1 MRIKERITMLR
12 EEHKMTKKQ
21 LAKILHVAPSLVSE
35 WERGTRAVRTEHLV
49 NLADYFGVSVD
60 WLMGRDAPR
69 SLSPHLPPGA
79 WPLGSVVKIPVL
91 GVIRAGEPLIAEQ
104 NIVAWEEVPVGMI
117 RNGDYFFLQVSG
129 DSMIGARIAEGDR
142 VLVRQQ
148 PVVDDGEIAVV
159 MVNGEEATLKRVHR
173 RNGQVILTSENPNCP
188 PMLVPEE
195 EAAILGKV
203 VKVWFD
209 PK

>member
-1 MRIKERITMLR
+1 MLR

-21 LAKILHVAPSLVSE
+21 LAEILHVAPSLVSE
-35 WERGTRAVRTEHLV
+35 WERGTRTVRTEHLV
-49 NLADYFGVSVD
+49 NLADYFDVSVD

-79 WPLGSVVKIPVL
+79 WPLGSVVKVPVL
-91 GVIRAGEPLIAEQ
+91 GVIRAGEPLITEQ
-104 NIVAWEEVPVGMI
+104 NIVAWEEVPMDMV
-117 RNGDYFFLQVSG
+117 RDADYFFLQVSG

-148 PVVDDGEIAVV
+148 AVVGDGEMAVV
-159 MVNGEEATLKRVHR
+159 MVSGEEATLKRVHR
-173 RNGQVILTSENPNCP
+173 RNGQVILASENPDYP
-188 PMLVPEE
+188 PMLVPEG
-195 EAAILGKV
+195 EAVILGRV